1 MTLDEKGKDQPE
13 LFQDCTSPKTN
24 LDDMPQGMIFSIE
37 LYNVISKILLLIYAH
52 YVKVMEKTCVI
63 HQKRVLIL

>member
-13 LFQDCTSPKTN
+13 LFQDRTSPKTN

-37 LYNVISKILLLIYAH
+37 LYNVISKILLLICTRI
-52 YVKVMEKTCVI
+52 M
-63 HQKRVLIL
+63 